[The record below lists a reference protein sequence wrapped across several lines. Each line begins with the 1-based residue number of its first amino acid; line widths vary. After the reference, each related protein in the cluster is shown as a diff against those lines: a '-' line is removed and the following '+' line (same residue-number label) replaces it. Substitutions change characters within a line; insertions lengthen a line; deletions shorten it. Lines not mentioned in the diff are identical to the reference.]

1 MKVRIVAPGWEN
13 FTGILGQGAKFENG
27 EADLTWRQVAR
38 IGASI
43 HIVDADTGE
52 QVGPAA
58 IAAAAKFESAPV
70 VPEMVTKTEQ
80 DAKIEADATA
90 EREKLAKAE
99 EERKVKEAEALEAAK
114 AKAAAEAKETVW
126 TRQELEAVGANDG
139 VEGLR
144 KLADPLG
151 VKGRSITDLVDAIL
165 QAQAKNAA
173 K

>member
-13 FTGILGQGAKFENG
+13 FTGPLGQGAYFENG
-27 EADLTWRQVAR
+27 EAELNWRQVAR

-52 QVGPAA
+52 QIGPAA
-58 IAAAAKFESAPV
+58 VAAAIKFENAPV
-70 VPEMVTKTEQ
+70 VPPLVTKTEQ
-80 DAKIEADATA
+80 DAQIEADAAA

-99 EERKVKEAEALEAAK
+99 DERKAVEAEELVKAK
-114 AKAAAEAKETVW
+114 AKAAEDAKSVVY

-139 VEGLR
+139 IEGVR
-144 KLADPLG
+144 AIATPLG
-151 VKGRSITDLVDAIL
+151 VKGRSISEMVDAIL
-165 QAQAKNAA
+165 AAQAKNAA

>member
-1 MKVRIVAPGWEN
+1 
-13 FTGILGQGAKFENG
+13 
-27 EADLTWRQVAR
+27 
-38 IGASI
+38 
-43 HIVDADTGE
+43 
-52 QVGPAA
+52 
-58 IAAAAKFESAPV
+58 
-70 VPEMVTKTEQ
+70 MVTKTEQ
-80 DAKIEADATA
+80 DAKIEADAEA

-139 VEGLR
+139 IEGLR

>member
-13 FTGILGQGAKFENG
+13 FTGPLGQGAYFENG
-27 EADLTWRQVAR
+27 EADLNWRQVAR

-43 HIVDADTGE
+43 HLVDAETGE

-58 IAAAAKFESAPV
+58 IAAAAKYESAPV
-70 VPEMVTKTEQ
+70 IPELANKSDL
-80 DAKIEADATA
+80 DAAAEADAAA

-99 EERKVKEAEALEAAK
+99 EERKAKEAEALEAAK
-114 AKAAAEAKETVW
+114 EKAAAEAKEVVW
-126 TRQELEAVGANDG
+126 SRQELEAVGANDG

-151 VKGRSITDLVDAIL
+151 VKGRSITELVDKIL
-165 QAQAKNAA
+165 EAQAKNAA